1 MFNTLALCMMAS
13 VGVVALAA
21 CAIRLRDDEGLT
33 GSTASVAREF
43 NTTTPA
49 ELEGCRTITYEAK
62 EIHPEC
68 GKIFA
73 EKRRQFFGRSGGSS
87 AHLGPIS
94 GSSTSTPPRRER
106 GVVIPPLQGKASD

>member
-1 MFNTLALCMMAS
+1 MAS

-73 EKRRQFFGRSGGSS
+73 EKRRQFFGRSGGCS

-94 GSSTSTPPRRER
+94 RSSTTTPPWRER